1 MIWNTGKFTI
11 YWIKEFISNF
21 FLQLLRETWDKIVFN
36 GKCKKRNVLKKY
48 FKLVWIKSLWK
59 SGNDLE
65 FTYLLSKQTVSTIT
79 KLHYWQNKH
88 NVLLHMIKKKE
99 RGHPLKDGFNFIAYG
114 KTHTKIRLD
123 KFRPTTQR
131 GGGTPEPLGKNYFF
145 FSSKGKEKIGE
156 QIWTTWYPDPSG
168 SNTKKTYFL
177 CVFPTLLKESLDLNF
192 VVSAILMASAHFFVC
207 SHFGRTN

>member
-59 SGNDLE
+59 SGNYLE

-99 RGHPLKDGFNFIAYG
+99 RGHPLKDGFNFNGYG

-123 KFRPTTQR
+123 KYRPTTQR
-131 GGGTPEPLGKNYFF
+131 GGGYPWATRQKLFF

-156 QIWTTWYPDPSG
+156 QIWTTWYPGPSG
-168 SNTKKTYFL
+168 SNTKKTYF
-177 CVFPTLLKESLDLNF
+177 
-192 VVSAILMASAHFFVC
+192 FVC
-207 SHFGRTN
+207 LPYPFKGEFGLEFCRECHFDGLSSLLCL